1 MAGSPLTVSSTRQT
15 PSPGSG
21 GLANGVSFSGM
32 FGWNPWVALYFL
44 AGAAPDGAAREKP
57 GLPPTLGGL

>member
-32 FGWNPWVALYFL
+32 FGWNPRMALYFL
-44 AGAAPDGAAREKP
+44 AGAAPGAVREKP

>member
-21 GLANGVSFSGM
+21 GLANVVSFSGM
-32 FGWNPWVALYFL
+32 FGWNPWVALNFL
-44 AGAAPDGAAREKP
+44 AGAAPEARSREKP

>member
-21 GLANGVSFSGM
+21 VPAGELSFFGM
-32 FGWNPWVALYFL
+32 FGTNPCTLLYFL
-44 AGAAPDGAAREKP
+44 LGWAPGGAAREKP
-57 GLPPTLGGL
+57 GVPPTLGGW